1 MTEYPGWIYGDNG
14 EGRIVHSEAARIAL
28 AHLAN
33 WYDTPTE
40 RDNAPVAPVV
50 AENATSEEISGET
63 DPRAALWE
71 YANLKGISIKKTYG
85 LEKLKQI
92 IADAEK

>member
-1 MTEYPGWIYGDNG
+1 MTEYPRWIYGDNG
-14 EGRIVHSEAARIAL
+14 EARIVFTEAARELL
-28 AHLAN
+28 AGK

-40 RDNAPVAPVV
+40 RDNTLKEPVV
-50 AENATSEEISGET
+50 AENATSEELTEEI
-63 DPRAALWE
+63 DPRIALWE
-71 YANLKGISIKKTYG
+71 YANLNGISIKKTYG